1 MAPRFEDIRTTR
13 VALGAAD
20 LILGCDPI
28 VSASKET
35 LLRMGAG
42 RTRVA
47 LNANSTPTA
56 SFIQNSKQW
65 ENPSDRCVAAI
76 GQTLEGQGLGTLQAN
91 AMATTLMGDTI
102 FVNPMVM
109 GFAWQKGWLPVRK
122 ESIHRAME
130 LNGVQV
136 KANQLAFEWGRWA
149 AHAPERVAD
158 LLQPAQRVQF
168 QAPQSLQAMVDQRA
182 AFLTAYQNQAYAQS
196 YRDFVAGV
204 AQRSDTLA
212 RVVARQLFKLMA
224 YKDEYE
230 VARLH
235 TQTDVLQR
243 VADRFEGDFKIHHH
257 LAPPLLAK
265 RNERG
270 ELTKQKFGGAM
281 RWALSVLPHFKGLRG
296 TALDPFGYTEERRTE
311 RALIG
316 EYRALIEEVMQGD
329 LQGRK
334 DLALQLANLPEEIKG
349 YGHVKARNLTQ
360 VRARW
365 QALLGQ
371 WRA

>member
-20 LILGCDPI
+20 LVLGCDPI
-28 VSASKET
+28 VSAGKET
-35 LLRMGAG
+35 LLRLGAG

-65 ENPSDRCVAAI
+65 QNPSDRCVAAI
-76 GQTLEGQGLGTLQAN
+76 GQALEGQGLATLQAN
-91 AMATTLMGDTI
+91 AMATTLMGDSI

-122 ESIHRAME
+122 ESIFKAME

-136 KANQLAFEWGRWA
+136 KANQQAFEWGRWA
-149 AHAPERVAD
+149 AHAPERVGD
-158 LLQPAQRVQF
+158 LIQPAQRVQF
-168 QAPQSLQAMVDQRA
+168 QAPQSLEALVNQRA
-182 AFLTAYQNQAYAQS
+182 EFLSAYQNQAYAQT
-196 YRDFVAGV
+196 YRDFVARV

-235 TQTDVLQR
+235 TQTDVLAR
-243 VADRFEGDFKIHHH
+243 VAQRFEGDFKIHHH

-270 ELTKQKFGGAM
+270 ELTKQKFGSAM
-281 RWALSVLPHFKGLRG
+281 RWALGVLPHFKGLRG

-316 EYRALIEEVMQGD
+316 EYRELIEELLRGD
-329 LQGRK
+329 LDARK

-349 YGHVKARNLTQ
+349 FGHVKAKNLAQT
-360 VRARW
+360 RERW
-365 QALLGQ
+365 QTLLGQ